1 MCVQALY
8 YLQACVITV
17 LVGLI
22 VRYLQHSIFCVYI
35 SGAPSTS
42 LDITYVVS
50 FSDSSM
56 SGFDTASTVEFMP
69 LDDDAFEI
77 EVDKAD

>member
-35 SGAPSTS
+35 YLSGAPSAAQH
-42 LDITYVVS
+42 LKKHITTL
-50 FSDSSM
+50 
-56 SGFDTASTVEFMP
+56 GN
-69 LDDDAFEI
+69 
-77 EVDKAD
+77 